1 MKQIAKNSKRAIRCH
16 PGGGG
21 RRPADGSDDLMIE
34 SHSPIS
40 WRPPCR
46 HTSPPARPAWLSAPA
61 ARGRPSLDQRTNG
74 FSPRSL
80 PECGFFRRAPL
91 CCRGGRRLLP
101 APRRS
106 LAWRFWRGWG
116 CGGVVSNIA
125 NCLLCVS
132 FTPPRQLNSQC
143 GESPTASERCSCCLL
158 VSLSL
163 SRTLIDV
170 IPKGGG
176 GGANDV
182 IVVAACAQVI
192 VGNVVYRFNLFG
204 HLGKGVAEAGHCG

>member
-1 MKQIAKNSKRAIRCH
+1 MRPSQEATERRANKIKITERDKTKGVASVKQIAKNSKRAIRCH

-106 LAWRFWRGWG
+106 LARLEILAGVGMRGG
-116 CGGVVSNIA
+116 CFQYRE
-125 NCLLCVS
+125 LPFMCV
-132 FTPPRQLNSQC
+132 FYPPTSVKFAMR
-143 GESPTASERCSCCLL
+143 
-158 VSLSL
+158 
-163 SRTLIDV
+163 
-170 IPKGGG
+170 
-176 GGANDV
+176 
-182 IVVAACAQVI
+182 
-192 VGNVVYRFNLFG
+192 
-204 HLGKGVAEAGHCG
+204 